1 MNNKIK
7 KNDYHIIVKNLWKVF
22 GDDPLASLSEEYLLK
37 SRSEIQSEIGQLIA
51 LRNVSFNVKRGETFV
66 VMGLS
71 GSGKSTLIRC
81 LIRLIEKTSGNIS
94 VDGEDINSFD
104 DKNLMDFRRNKVS
117 MVFQNFGLLPHRNV
131 IDNACYGLEIK
142 GIPIKER
149 HKIAKE
155 MISLVGLDG
164 WEYSKVSELSGGMQQ
179 RVGLARALAVEP
191 EILLLDEPFSGLDPL
206 IRRQMRSELVDLQKK
221 LKKTMVFI
229 THDLDEAIAIGDTI
243 AIMRDGEIIQM
254 GSPEEIIL
262 NPVDKFVAEFT
273 EDVSKENILSTLS
286 ISVKPDLIWKF
297 SSGFSELKNRMSN
310 LEIMH
315 VAFVDNEAY
324 SLGVLMRSDVEQCES
339 MEDIK
344 LILKKSPSSIS
355 STSSLKSA
363 IASLAVSETP
373 IPIVDS
379 REKFVG
385 VATQSSILKVIKKY
399 QTEEIA

>member
-344 LILKKSPSSIS
+344 LILKRSPSSIS

-385 VATQSSILKVIKKY
+385 VATQSSILKVLKKY

>member
-142 GIPIKER
+142 GIPKRER
-149 HKIAKE
+149 YKIAKE

-344 LILKKSPSSIS
+344 LILKRSPSSIS